1 MSKLELT
8 SLKCTS
14 CGASIKGFEGK
25 QEINCDYCGTLN
37 KILRPK
43 EVFVTNSSL
52 SSDNSDKLNNYIE
65 ILQKAMRAGNYIEGY
80 DYCNKALEV
89 DPSIGALWE
98 NKAICSFWLNINFI
112 NDDKIADTDAREI
125 KTYLNASKEN
135 DPESNTYLET
145 ADFIGYNL
153 GLIAKLKYAIN
164 IFKDKTDANGGLL
177 GFSRE
182 MCLKAKK
189 YHELMETSFDIMEN
203 KDTLFLEFIVDDLS
217 NLKSIEWLV
226 YGSETVN
233 IPSETTT
240 LISYDVIKKRKI
252 LIDLIKNYNENY
264 IEPLVKVKKPMH
276 PIVYLIIIGVIIG
289 IVASEFF
296 KK

>member
-14 CGASIKGFEGK
+14 CGANIKGFEGK
-25 QEINCDYCGTLN
+25 QEISCDYCGTLN

-43 EVFVTNSSL
+43 EVLISNSSL
-52 SSDNSDKLNNYIE
+52 SIDNAEKLKNYIE
-65 ILQKAMRAGNYIEGY
+65 ILQKAMRAGNYGEGY
-80 DYCNKALEV
+80 DYCNKALEI
-89 DPSIGALWE
+89 DPNIGALWE

-135 DPESNTYLET
+135 DPNSNTYIET

-153 GLIAKLKYAIN
+153 GLVAKLKYVIN
-164 IFKDKTDANGGLL
+164 IYKDKTDANGGVL

-182 MCLKAKK
+182 MHLKAKK

-203 KDTLFLEFIVDDLS
+203 KETLFLEFVVEDLS
-217 NLKSIEWLV
+217 NLKSIEWTV
-226 YGSETVN
+226 YGTATVN
-233 IPSETTT
+233 IPSETSR
-240 LISYDVIKKRKI
+240 LISYDVIKKRE
-252 LIDLIKNYNENY
+252 LLIKLIRDSNVNYSEPQMK
-264 IEPLVKVKKPMH
+264 IKKPLHPLV
-276 PIVYLIIIGVIIG
+276 YFIIIGVIIG
-289 IVASEFF
+289 IVASEIF

>member
-14 CGASIKGFEGK
+14 CGAGISGFEGK
-25 QEINCDYCGTLN
+25 QEIDCDYCGTLN

-43 EVFVTNSSL
+43 EVFISNLSL
-52 SSDNSDKLNNYIE
+52 SSDNAEKLNNYIE
-65 ILQKAMRAGNYIEGY
+65 ILQKAMRAGNYNEGY

-89 DPSIGALWE
+89 DPNIGALWE

-135 DPESNTYLET
+135 DPDSNTYTET

-153 GLIAKLKYAIN
+153 GLIAKLKYVVN
-164 IFKDKTDANGGLL
+164 IYKDVKDAQGNLF

-182 MCLKAKK
+182 MCVKAKK

-203 KDTLFLEFIVDDLS
+203 KDTNFLEFIVDDLC
-217 NLKSIEWLV
+217 NLKSINWIDLV
-226 YGSETVN
+226 KGNY
-233 IPSETTT
+233 IPSSMSL
-240 LISYDVIKKRKI
+240 LISYQVIKKREL
-252 LIDLIKNYNENY
+252 LIELIKKYNIDYVAPE
-264 IEPLVKVKKPMH
+264 IFIKKPNYLVIYLVA
-276 PIVYLIIIGVIIG
+276 IVIIIIIAG
-289 IVASEFF
+289 EIFG
-296 KK
+296 K

>member
-14 CGASIKGFEGK
+14 CGAGISGFEGK
-25 QEINCDYCGTLN
+25 QEIDCDYCGTLN

-43 EVFVTNSSL
+43 EVFISNLSL
-52 SSDNSDKLNNYIE
+52 SSDNAEKLNNYIE
-65 ILQKAMRAGNYIEGY
+65 ILQKAMRAGNYNEGY

-89 DPSIGALWE
+89 DPNIGALWE

-135 DPESNTYLET
+135 DPDSNTYTET

-153 GLIAKLKYAIN
+153 GLIAKLKYVVN
-164 IFKDKTDANGGLL
+164 IYKDVKDAQGNLF

-182 MCLKAKK
+182 MCVKAKK

-203 KDTLFLEFIVDDLS
+203 KDTNFLEFIVDDLC
-217 NLKSIEWLV
+217 NLKSINWIDLV
-226 YGSETVN
+226 KGNY
-233 IPSETTT
+233 IPSSMSL
-240 LISYDVIKKRKI
+240 LISYQVIKKREL
-252 LIDLIKNYNENY
+252 LIELIKKNNIDYVAPE
-264 IEPLVKVKKPMH
+264 IFIKKPNYLVIYLVA
-276 PIVYLIIIGVIIG
+276 IVIIIIIAG
-289 IVASEFF
+289 EIFG
-296 KK
+296 K